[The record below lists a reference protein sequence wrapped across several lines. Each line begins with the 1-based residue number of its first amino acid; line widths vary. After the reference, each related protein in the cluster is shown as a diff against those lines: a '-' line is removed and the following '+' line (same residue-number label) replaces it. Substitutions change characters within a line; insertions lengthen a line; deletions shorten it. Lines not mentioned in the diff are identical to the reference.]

1 MTQRALR
8 PSGWDGLMLSE
19 AIDDLSVFSSTIPAG
34 REQKRTAQAVVIA
47 AIIVFLASAPFA
59 RFALPP
65 VWAFIPAYETVIAT
79 NYLIT
84 AVLLFG
90 YFRHAGSR
98 DHYILA
104 CGFLLTGFLAI
115 AHELSFPGLFAATR
129 LFGDR
134 PQTTPWLY
142 MFWHASL
149 PISVIVYAAMKDGEG
164 LAPPRQWRPRHAV
177 LVAIAAAIA
186 LAALIVAL
194 TALLPEIAPANHD
207 VTLMTV
213 VVSDV
218 LGLGLFALAI
228 LWLRRP
234 YFVLDLWVMVVICA
248 SICEVALSAALN
260 AGRFDLGFYIGCA
273 YGLVASS
280 VMIMALPL
288 ENGRLYERLKE
299 SAAELGRLATT
310 DALTGVAN
318 RRAFEKALDAEW
330 RRAARRSIPLSLA
343 LIDIDFFKNYNDFY
357 GHPAGDQCLKAVAAA
372 LDKYTRRAGEMTARY
387 GGEEFAV
394 LLPHMEAGEARRL
407 CERICD
413 AVAALNIPHAKSG
426 NGYVTV
432 SVGVATM
439 SNEIAEAISAHGVAG
454 PLGIAATKL
463 IEAADKALYA
473 AKGMGRNRV
482 CAFAASPGEAIEQM
496 NGLPK
501 AAE

>member
-1 MTQRALR
+1 
-8 PSGWDGLMLSE
+8 MLSE
-19 AIDDLSVFSSTIPAG
+19 TIDDLSVFSSTIPAG

-47 AIIVFLASAPFA
+47 AIIIFLAAAPFA
-59 RFALPP
+59 RLALAP

-115 AHELSFPGLFAATR
+115 AHELSFPGLFAATALGER
-129 LFGDR
+129 M
-134 PQTTPWLY
+134 QTTPWLY

-149 PISVIVYAAMKDGEG
+149 PIAVIVYAAMKDGEG

-186 LAALIVAL
+186 LTALIVTL
-194 TALLPEIAPANHD
+194 TTFLPEIAPADRD

-234 YFVLDLWVMVVICA
+234 YFVLDLWVMVVVCA
-248 SICEVALSAALN
+248 SIFEVALSAALN

-310 DALTGVAN
+310 DPLTGVAN

-330 RRAARRSIPLSLA
+330 RRAARRRIPLSLA
-343 LIDIDFFKNYNDFY
+343 LIDIDYFKNYNDFY
-357 GHPAGDQCLKAVAAA
+357 GHPAGDQCLKAVATA
-372 LDKYTRRAGEMTARY
+372 LDNYTRRAGEMTARY

-407 CERICD
+407 SERICD

-426 NGYVTV
+426 VGSVTV

-439 SNEIAEAISAHGVAG
+439 SNEIADAISAHGVAG

-473 AKGMGRNRV
+473 AKAMGRNRV
-482 CAFAASPGEAIEQM
+482 CAFSASSNEAVDQAG
-496 NGLPK
+496 GLPK